1 MKALLTS
8 VVQLAACLF
17 VASSLTVQAQETKA
31 DVSGTWSWEQQRR
44 GGGGDT
50 AAEPRK
56 FTLTL
61 KADGEKL
68 TGELTSPGRQGGE
81 PSTTEISEGTVKDG
95 EISFKISRQFQ
106 GTDFVQTYTGKV
118 SGDSIT
124 GNVAFE
130 RNGET
135 RSREWSAKREKETK
149 AE

>member
-1 MKALLTS
+1 MKSFLNPILS
-8 VVQLAACLF
+8 IAACLF
-17 VASSLTVQAQETKA
+17 LAASLNASAQEEKA
-31 DVSGTWSWEQQRR
+31 DVTGNWSWTQQRR

-50 AAEPRK
+50 TAEPRK
-56 FTLTL
+56 FTLAL

-68 TGELTSPGRQGGE
+68 TGKLTSPGRQGGE
-81 PSTTEISEGTVKDG
+81 PTTSEITEGKVKDG

-124 GNVAFE
+124 GSVAFE

-135 RSREWSAKREKETK
+135 RSRDWSATREKEAAK
-149 AE
+149 E